1 MITASA
7 ITPDNSLEEFRVEFN
22 KLIQDFDGVA
32 SGNTFT
38 QSIIFEGATA
48 DAFETTVLATDPTAD
63 RTLTLPNVT
72 GTVITTGNSADPT
85 TTTTSSSG
93 GTQTTTTQST
103 PPSSSPPSSSPPPPS
118 SGGGGGGY
126 GGGY

>member
-1 MITASA
+1 MTGQVHTKFSVIIYT
-7 ITPDNSLEEFRVEFN
+7 TPDASIANMDAIPDAST
-22 KLIQDFDGVA
+22 VA
-32 SGNTFT
+32 
-38 QSIIFEGATA
+38 GAASSADQVVLPLTGTEAATVTA
-48 DAFETTVLATDPTAD
+48 DNVL
-63 RTLTLPNVT
+63 NY
-72 GTVITTGNSADPT
+72 GTSLQDAVSSQSGFSADPT

-118 SGGGGGGY
+118 SGGGGY